1 MVLESPLASHPVV
14 GYENHAGRTYLGEGV
29 EGFGRV
35 VSSCGR
41 GNNDDDRV
49 EGARYKNV
57 VGTYS
62 HGPLLSK
69 NPEVADW
76 LLARA
81 LERRA
86 TRMGEAV
93 PALAPLDDRAELA
106 ANEVMTK
113 RLS

>member
-1 MVLESPLASHPVV
+1 MTIAWKAPATRSIVA
-14 GYENHAGRTYLGEGV
+14 
-29 EGFGRV
+29 
-35 VSSCGR
+35 
-41 GNNDDDRV
+41 
-49 EGARYKNV
+49 
-57 VGTYS
+57 TYS

-86 TRMGEAV
+86 TRTGVPA
-93 PALAPLDDRAELA
+93 PALAALDDTAELA
-106 ANEVMTK
+106 ANASMVK

>member
-1 MVLESPLASHPVV
+1 MCIRDS
-14 GYENHAGRTYLGEGV
+14 
-29 EGFGRV
+29 
-35 VSSCGR
+35 
-41 GNNDDDRV
+41 V

-86 TRMGEAV
+86 ERTGT
-93 PALAPLDDRAELA
+93 PAADLAPVSYTHLMRPEDARQ
-106 ANEVMTK
+106 
-113 RLS
+113 